1 MCYDDNALPPDPPG
15 ANGKAHGEDIELT
28 TADGNRFAAY
38 IAHPDHPTGAQVV
51 IYPDVRG
58 LHNFYKELAL
68 RFAQVGIEALAMDYF
83 GRTAGLTSRDESF
96 EFWPHVQQLQLP
108 NVFADARAAIAR
120 LRTTTGGSGSTFIV
134 GFCLGGS
141 LSLYTAT
148 ESLDLAGVIPFYA
161 GLSRDMGAG
170 KGPVLQ
176 AAQHVKY
183 PVLGFFG
190 GADQNIP
197 VEQVQELDKALDQ
210 AGVEHEIVIYPGAP
224 HSFFDRRFAEFAQES
239 EDAWRRMLGFIT
251 AHTSAQ

>member
-15 ANGKAHGEDIELT
+15 ANGQAHGEDIELT

-108 NVFADARAAIAR
+108 NIFADARAAIER
-120 LRTTTGGSGSTFIV
+120 LHTTTGGRRSTFIV

-148 ESLDLAGVIPFYA
+148 EPMDLAGVIPFYA
-161 GLSRDMGAG
+161 GLSRDLGAG
-170 KGPVLQ
+170 KGSVLQ
-176 AAQHVKY
+176 AGQHVKY

-239 EDAWRRMLGFIT
+239 EDAWRRMLGIIT